1 MTSTPI
7 SDYAVLGDGRSAAL
21 VSRSGSVDW
30 LCLPDFD
37 SPACFAALLGTPE
50 HGRWLLTVQDAT
62 EVTRAYDGDS
72 FVLRT
77 TYRTPTGTARV
88 TDAMP
93 TADGR
98 ADLVRRLEVLEGEV
112 VVEHEWVVRFGYGKV
127 APWVSRIAD
136 PASPFGPEALRA
148 VAGPDAL
155 VLRGTRLP
163 SSDPHQRRHRDVFTA
178 SAGEVVDLALTWSRS
193 WLPVPEPLEV
203 GDRFERTAHLWEG
216 WAEGARYDGPHRDSV
231 TRSLLVLRLLT
242 HTATGGI
249 VAAATTSL
257 PEDFGGERNWDYRFS
272 WLRDAAMTVEA
283 LLASGFRDEIAAWRD
298 WLMRAIAGDP
308 ADLQIMYGIDG
319 RRDLPE
325 SELDHLPGY
334 AGSRP
339 VRIGNAAVSQV
350 QNDVLGEV
358 MCALDV
364 ARDAGL
370 PETAN
375 SWAVQRHLLDDLV
388 EHWRRPDRGIWEVRG
403 PEREFVHS
411 RVMSWAALDRGV
423 RAVEVHGH
431 DGPVE
436 VWRRTRDEIHAEV
449 LERGWDPEL
458 GSFVQYYGAHHVDAA
473 LLQML
478 QVGFLPAD
486 DERVRATV
494 RRIQRDLGVEGGLI
508 LRYSTEAT
516 ADGLRGEEHPFLVCC
531 FWLADALAR
540 IGEVDEAVALFD
552 RLVATRNDVGLM
564 AEEFDPRGG
573 VMAGNFPQAF
583 SHLGLIQA
591 AHSIAAH
598 SGGTEP

>member
-37 SPACFAALLGTPE
+37 SPACFAALLGAPE

-62 EVTRAYDGDS
+62 EIDRTYDGDS

-77 TYRTPTGTARV
+77 TYRTPTGLARV
-88 TDAMP
+88 SDAMP

-127 APWVSRIAD
+127 QPWVSRIPD
-136 PASPFGPEALRA
+136 PGSPYGPQALRA

-163 SSDPHQRRHRDVFTA
+163 SSDARARRHRDVFTA
-178 SAGEVVDLALTWSRS
+178 AAGDVIDLALTWSRS
-193 WLPVPEPLEV
+193 WLAVPTPLEV
-203 GDRFERTAHLWEG
+203 GDRFERTAHQWEG
-216 WAEGARYDGPHRDSV
+216 WAEGARYDGPHRDAV

-242 HTATGGI
+242 HSATGGI

-298 WLMRAIAGDP
+298 WLLRAIAGDP

-370 PETAN
+370 PETPN

-423 RAVEVHGH
+423 RAVEVHGN

-478 QVGFLPAD
+478 QVGFLPPD
-486 DERVRATV
+486 DDRLRATV

-564 AEEFDPRGG
+564 AEEFDPHAG

-598 SGGTEP
+598 SGGTST